1 MSDNVKGKHSFPS
14 SNVLRFQLFQ
24 LFQLLKKFGGLG
36 ELPQLRRDMF
46 LFKAL
51 PKNAPTRGQAA
62 ARKEKQTKKY
72 HWRRRGQAI
81 GHIEPN
87 KPPLITS

>member
-1 MSDNVKGKHSFPS
+1 MSDNVKGKHSFLS
-14 SNVLRFQLFQ
+14 SNVLRFQL
-24 LFQLLKKFGGLG
+24 LKKLGGLG

-51 PKNAPTRGQAA
+51 PKNAPTRGQLA

-72 HWRRRGQAI
+72 HWRRRGQAS
-81 GHIEPN
+81 GHIKPN